1 MPTFSVL
8 FLFLPNV
15 QLHTVP
21 KFTVGAKEKEK
32 KRKAVVEKQLPL
44 RIYIEIH
51 LIVGTD
57 KWP

>member
-32 KRKAVVEKQLPL
+32 KKESGGRKAIVFA
-44 RIYIEIH
+44 YIH
-51 LIVGTD
+51 
-57 KWP
+57 